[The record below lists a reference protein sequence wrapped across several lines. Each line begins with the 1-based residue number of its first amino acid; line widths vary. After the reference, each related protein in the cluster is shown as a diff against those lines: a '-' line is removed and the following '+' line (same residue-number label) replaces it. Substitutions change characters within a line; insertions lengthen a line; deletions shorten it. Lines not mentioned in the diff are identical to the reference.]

1 MIRILGPGEEERVVV
16 EVISP
21 VVRSR
26 RLAAA
31 LRGLRIA
38 SDRTI
43 EEVALHMECSAAKIS
58 RIENG
63 LVAVRIQDARDLLDL
78 YGVHGAD
85 RESLL
90 DLVRQAKSRGWWH
103 PYLNLMADGFDR
115 VIGFEAEAAVIRM
128 LEARLIPGLLQ
139 TRDYAT
145 ALMASRRD
153 VPPTTIE
160 RLVRLRMERQSVLH
174 RADPPR
180 FHLVLDE
187 AALRRRVSAPAL
199 MRRQYARLLEEADT
213 SAVTVQVLPLTAEPH
228 QAPGYSFTIFGFDD
242 PADPD
247 VVFEERLEGTSFEE
261 SVETV
266 GRYRVAFDHAASCA
280 MDPES
285 SMEFLAEIVE
295 QYR

>member
-1 MIRILGPGEEERVVV
+1 VVI
-16 EVISP
+16 EAISP

-26 RLAAA
+26 RLATA
-31 LRGLRIA
+31 LRGLRAA

-43 EEVALHMECSAAKIS
+43 EEVAMHMECSAAKIS

-63 LVAVRIQDARDLLDL
+63 LVTIRIQDARDLLDL

-103 PYLNLMADGFDR
+103 PYLDLMADGFDR
-115 VIGFEAEAAVIRM
+115 VIGFEAEATVIRM
-128 LEARLIPGLLQ
+128 LEARLVPGLLQ

-145 ALMASRRD
+145 ALMSSRRD
-153 VPPTTIE
+153 VPAAKVE
-160 RLVRLRMERQSVLH
+160 RLVRLRMERQTVLH

-187 AALRRRVSAPAL
+187 AALRRRVGAPAL
-199 MRRQYARLLEEADT
+199 MRRQYARLLDEADT
-213 SAVTVQVLPLTAEPH
+213 AAVTVQVLPLTAKPH
-228 QAPGYSFTIFGFDD
+228 QAPGYSFTIFGFGD

-247 VVFEERLEGTSFEE
+247 LVFEERLEGTSFEE

-280 MDPES
+280 LDPGS
-285 SMEFLAEIVE
+285 SLEFLAEIAE
-295 QYR
+295 RCR